1 MLWSR
6 KPAPVHDRTRAVG
19 IDLTASR
26 ALAEAVGGKSR
37 ELLLDGAEAELPLFV
52 ACDWRVPEVGH
63 AGLGLCRR
71 APHAGEVFKNP
82 ALANSYRAI
91 AEKGRDAFYKGEIA
105 ECTTANIFIVKDG
118 VALTPPLESG
128 LLAGITREFLMEV
141 AAETGHFTQSTL
153 AAAGRLK

>member
-52 ACDWRVPEVGH
+52 ACDRRVPEVGH

-71 APHAGEVFKNP
+71 APHAVCSGFLPFVAQPREWKVGRHALIAEVALGLAFDKMRGP
-82 ALANSYRAI
+82 IAAESDAVALALPAYLGPAQVTR
-91 AEKGRDAFYKGEIA
+91 
-105 ECTTANIFIVKDG
+105 VG
-118 VALTPPLESG
+118 VT
-128 LLAGITREFLMEV
+128 
-141 AAETGHFTQSTL
+141 
-153 AAAGRLK
+153 AGRSRLPLKGTAVGALA

>member
-52 ACDWRVPEVGH
+52 ACDRRVPEVGH

-71 APHAGEVFKNP
+71 APHCLQHPWRGVLEGDVEIGENDTLRHQRNDVVHVRVGIDIMEP
-82 ALANSYRAI
+82 DPRAERTQI
-91 AEKGRDAFYKGEIA
+91 ARPLSS
-105 ECTTANIFIVKDG
+105 VKTF
-118 VALTPPLESG
+118 LT
-128 LLAGITREFLMEV
+128 
-141 AAETGHFTQSTL
+141 
-153 AAAGRLK
+153 